1 MNAEYQLPLAD
12 GWLTIELTNL
22 ISFFLCCCL
31 AWGASRPAML
41 LAVLAPRIRA
51 QRSKSRRR
59 RQTVNKQRFVH
70 L

>member
-31 AWGASRPAML
+31 AWGVGGPTML
-41 LAVLAPRIRA
+41 LAVRA
-51 QRSKSRRR
+51 DCI
-59 RQTVNKQRFVH
+59 
-70 L
+70 